1 MADTR
6 ADLTIRMRI
15 SLAPCSSPEVRRLA
29 LSCVPTRG
37 RPRTMLCYVLAHGEQ
52 STLLVAMHGSYLQ
65 EADTSQ
71 HVSEQGVYLSTFQKP
86 RMCQRCAT
94 EDVDHF
100 DDVARISAK
109 PGVSAQ
115 SLGMAQ
121 GVIGRLRAAST
132 LAERGE
138 GSALSCG
145 VDKIGRVQRYFDL
158 PCQRWHPLAMV
169 ATQRCRLLTRRLRA
183 KRARQILVL
192 QVRQHAASIG
202 VLRH

>member
-1 MADTR
+1 
-6 ADLTIRMRI
+6 
-15 SLAPCSSPEVRRLA
+15 
-29 LSCVPTRG
+29 
-37 RPRTMLCYVLAHGEQ
+37 MLCYVLAHEEQ

-115 SLGMAQ
+115 SSGMAQ
-121 GVIGRLRAAST
+121 GIFERPRSFYPSG
-132 LAERGE
+132 EGRGE
-138 GSALSCG
+138 CVELWRG
-145 VDKIGRVQRYFDL
+145 
-158 PCQRWHPLAMV
+158 
-169 ATQRCRLLTRRLRA
+169 
-183 KRARQILVL
+183 
-192 QVRQHAASIG
+192 
-202 VLRH
+202 